1 MFVVLEAIWDCP
13 EVVYE
18 KIEEEGVGIAGEDC
32 CRILGIAEDI
42 SEDCWRMLEIAMEV
56 TAEDCVLLS
65 IWDAL

>member
-1 MFVVLEAIWDCP
+1 MLEAIWDCP

-32 CRILGIAEDI
+32 WRILEIAEDI
-42 SEDCWRMLEIAMEV
+42 CCWRMLEIAMEV